1 PPEQRKRMPAL
12 LNAVG
17 KMEVVVGNFDSAR
30 RDFEELVQIIPA
42 EKEKAEALYNAY
54 QAALESRQW
63 EAALTALRDAGALDP
78 ERFAPFPQ
86 NQSGPVRTLRAGGV
100 WV

>member
-1 PPEQRKRMPAL
+1 MTPHLRDEQRMPAL

-42 EKEKAEALYNAY
+42 EKEKAGALAKLANEAFLARAPEHVVAGIRERLAAAEAELARVD
-54 QAALESRQW
+54 AAL
-63 EAALTALRDAGALDP
+63 GALP
-78 ERFAPFPQ
+78 
-86 NQSGPVRTLRAGGV
+86 
-100 WV
+100 